1 MKFETADATVLDV
14 RSIADQLYGLLR
26 ERILSGELEADSPI
40 RQDVVASALNISK
53 IPLREALA
61 RLEQDGLI
69 RSFPK
74 RGFFVAPLSAEEAAD
89 VYRLRLKLEPDAAS
103 AASIAADEREQA
115 EARAALSALE
125 HALRTGD
132 PAHGLYNRRFHLAL
146 VRPGAARITIHI
158 IETLNVIADRY
169 VRIHLRPEGREE
181 RANREH
187 RDILDAWLARDRRTV
202 AALLKAHIRDTQRDL
217 QSQLKVS

>member
-1 MKFETADATVLDV
+1 MKFESAEATVLDV

-74 RGFFVAPLSAEEAAD
+74 RGFFVAPLSAEEAED

-103 AASIAADEREQA
+103 AACMVADAREQA
-115 EARAALSALE
+115 AARAALAALE
-125 HALRTGD
+125 DALKVED
-132 PAHGLYNRRFHLAL
+132 PAHGQYNRGFHLAL
-146 VRPGAARITIHI
+146 VRPGAARITVHI

-169 VRIHLRPEGREE
+169 VRIHLRPEGRDQ

-187 RDILDAWLARDRRTV
+187 QAILDAWLARDRRTV
-202 AALLKAHIRDTQRDL
+202 GTLLKAHIRDTQRDL
-217 QSQLKVS
+217 QGQLK